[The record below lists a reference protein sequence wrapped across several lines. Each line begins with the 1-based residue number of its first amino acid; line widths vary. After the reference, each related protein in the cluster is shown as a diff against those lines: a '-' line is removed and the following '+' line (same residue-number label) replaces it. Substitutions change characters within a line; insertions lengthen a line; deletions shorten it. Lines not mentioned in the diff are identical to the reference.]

1 MAKIPVQTPD
11 PEELK
16 AERHVTEIMGPP
28 QGFDGNKPT
37 PEQNVEAEQKTAQE
51 PTAQPGA
58 VPQQADAEQTVAEE
72 SIDSINARL
81 KAQANNAAY
90 EKDLDM
96 EQLPSDFKANAEPED
111 AATVAAVDDI
121 LKNDADAALSS
132 DTPRPKAIVMKPSIF
147 ERLKNAW
154 YKWWDNK
161 WSRYGTVAFGV
172 LLALL
177 VIFVR
182 PVRNLVLNTAGVRSS
197 VLVSVL
203 DGANNLPLQNA
214 AVSVDGVS
222 GKTDEKGQ
230 VRLEGIH
237 LGAQEVDIRKL
248 AFAGVKKQVDFGMRI
263 VDMGEIT
270 LKPTGQKLSFEL
282 VDYLSGKPLADISV
296 TSGEATA
303 KSSKDGKAIL
313 TVAPGGADNIKIS
326 GETVRTEEVELSE
339 AQSGTVKRKLVPSAR
354 AIFISKESGQYDV
367 YKVYVDGKNRE
378 VLLAGTG
385 LETQAMTVLPK
396 QSGDKVAVVSS
407 RDDKRNKDGYLL
419 AGLFVVDVETGERVN
434 IEYAEQITLLGWRG
448 DTLLYRQTVAGTS
461 AANANRQKIIA
472 YDFGANKR
480 FQLANANYFAGEYLI
495 GNTVYYTV
503 SATDSGAKET
513 FAHVN
518 IDGTGKKTLYTGD
531 TWSLLRGDY
540 TKLKFQT
547 PTKWYEYTLGASA
560 PVESTPPAEY
570 SSPYF
575 VDSPDLKT
583 SVWVDVRDNK
593 GVLLLRN
600 LSDGKDKELVSQRSM
615 QAVAYWLGEKAVV
628 YRVVGAGE
636 TADYIVSVD
645 GGTPRKIADVSLT
658 AIR

>member
-1 MAKIPVQTPD
+1 MAKIPIQTPD
-11 PEELK
+11 PEEVK
-16 AERHVTEIMGPP
+16 AERHVTQIMGPA
-28 QGFDGNKPT
+28 QGFDGK
-37 PEQNVEAEQKTAQE
+37 
-51 PTAQPGA
+51 
-58 VPQQADAEQTVAEE
+58 E
-72 SIDSINARL
+72 SIVEQMHEVSTTEYPDSQLAATHQLLGERQTAPADSIESINAKL
-81 KAQANNAAY
+81 QAQANNAPY

-96 EQLPSDFKANAEPED
+96 EQLPAGFKANAESED
-111 AATVAAVDDI
+111 VATGSAVDDI
-121 LKNDADAALSS
+121 VKSDADVALPSESS
-132 DTPRPKAIVMKPSIF
+132 RPKAIVMKPSMF

-154 YKWWDNK
+154 YTWWDNK
-161 WSRYGTVAFGV
+161 WSRYGTVAFGII
-172 LLALL
+172 LALL
-177 VIFVR
+177 AVFVK

-214 AVSVDGVS
+214 VVSVDGVS

-237 LGAQEVDIRKL
+237 LGTQEVDIRKL

-270 LKPTGQKLSFEL
+270 LKPTGQKLSFVL
-282 VDYLSGKPLADISV
+282 TDFLSGKPIADVSLK
-296 TSGEATA
+296 SGEATA
-303 KSSKDGKAIL
+303 KSDKKGEAIL
-313 TVAPGGADNIKIS
+313 TIAPGASGTIKVEKDGI
-326 GETVRTEEVELSE
+326 RTEEVELSE
-339 AQSGTVKRKLVPSAR
+339 AQAGTVKRKLVPSAK
-354 AIFISKESGQYDV
+354 AVFISKESGKYDV
-367 YKVYVDGKNRE
+367 YTVYIDGKNRE

-385 LETQAMTVLPK
+385 LETQSMTVLPRPA
-396 QSGDKVAVVSS
+396 GDKVAVVSS

-419 AGLFVVDVETGERVN
+419 AGLFVVDVETGEQVN

-513 FAHVN
+513 FAQVN

-531 TWSLLRGDY
+531 AWSLLRGDY

-575 VDSPDLKT
+575 VDSPNLKT

-600 LSDGKDKELVSQRSM
+600 LSDGKDKELASQRSM
-615 QAVAYWLGEKAVV
+615 QAAAYWLGEKAVV

-636 TADYIVSVD
+636 TADYIVSVN